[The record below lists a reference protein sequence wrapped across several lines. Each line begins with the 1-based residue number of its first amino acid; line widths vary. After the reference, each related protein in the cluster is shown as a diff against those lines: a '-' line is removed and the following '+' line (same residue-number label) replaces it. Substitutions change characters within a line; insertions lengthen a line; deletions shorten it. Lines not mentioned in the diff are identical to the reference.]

1 MTVTVR
7 ITITK
12 EEIEEYRKTWKE
24 CNPGNISD
32 KDIKKNILEQFWADK
47 HEYLCSADIEC
58 EII

>member
-12 EEIEEYRKTWKE
+12 DEANEYRESWKE
-24 CNPGNISD
+24 FNSND
-32 KDIKKNILEQFWADK
+32 LTEEDIKKHFIELFWADK
-47 HEYLCSADIEC
+47 HEYLCSADINC